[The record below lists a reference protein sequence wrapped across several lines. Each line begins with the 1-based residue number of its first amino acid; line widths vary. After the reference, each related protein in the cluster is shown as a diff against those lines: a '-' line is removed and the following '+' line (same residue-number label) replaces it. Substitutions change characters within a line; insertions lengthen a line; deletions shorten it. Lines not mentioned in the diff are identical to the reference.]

1 MSGPNYPNVPN
12 PVAVISPIFCVRYPV
27 ELTIVRKMMKLS
39 NGNFIVKDVNDNLM
53 FKCEGKFFSLH
64 DRHFLLDAAGKPII
78 TFQQRIL
85 SAHKRWVAF
94 RGESTDENDLLFSV
108 KKSSVI
114 QMTRKLDVFL
124 ASNTEERVCDFKIE
138 GHWSSCVIYAGDD
151 TNNVIAEMHGNKSVG
166 SVVFGKDKF
175 GVTVYPNVD
184 YAFIVALVVLLAEI
198 CPNKNVVGEVVK
210 HGVIHSVA
218 GAAGLI

>member
-1 MSGPNYPNVPN
+1 MSGPSYPAVQNQ
-12 PVAVISPIFCVRYPV
+12 VAVISPQFCAGNPV
-27 ELTIVRKMMKLS
+27 HLTIVRKMMNLS
-39 NGNFIVKDVNDNLM
+39 EGNFGVTDVNGNLM
-53 FKCEGKFFSLH
+53 FKVKGKLLSLH
-64 DRHFLLDAAGKPII
+64 DRRVLLDAAGKPII

-114 QMTRKLDVFL
+114 QMKRKLDVFL
-124 ASNTEERVCDFKIE
+124 ATNTEERVCDFKIE
-138 GHWSSCVIYAGDD
+138 GHWSSCVIYAGN

-210 HGVIHSVA
+210 HRKLLKMVV
-218 GAAGLI
+218 